1 MMQGDGMRVTVDID
15 EESLADLAALTGE
28 KKISP
33 AVAKAVADWVK
44 RQKAKQFG
52 TMIMEGQFDYGATAE
67 ETSVT
72 DA

>member
-1 MMQGDGMRVTVDID
+1 MRVTVDID
-15 EESLADLAALTGE
+15 EDSLADLAALTGE
-28 KKISP
+28 KKTSP

-52 TMIMEGQFDYGATAE
+52 TMIMEGHIDYGATAE
-67 ETSVT
+67 EISAA